1 MPTMTTSDQNKKPGV
16 YRKMQNVSFNDLEEF
31 LEFLPEREK
40 KIVQFLRQLIHDTL
54 PDCKEKLT
62 YNVPYFYRRKGIC
75 FIWPSSVTWGNVK
88 QNGVRLGFTQG
99 MLLND
104 ELNYMDKGGRK
115 QVTTKD
121 FMNIEEI
128 DTDVVKMLLIEAYEL
143 SK

>member
-1 MPTMTTSDQNKKPGV
+1 MQTMTTFDQNKKPGV

-40 KIVQFLRQLIHDTL
+40 KIVQFLRQLIYDTL

-62 YNVPYFYRRKGIC
+62 YNVPYFYRRKGKC

-128 DTDVVKMLLIEAYEL
+128 VTDVVKMLLI
-143 SK
+143 